1 MVPDPF
7 QPAPRSV
14 DLRLPFATIV
24 KVLLTALLVWSA
36 LRLVPHFFLFLLT
49 LLFAVTLSPAV
60 AWLERRGLSRGAA
73 VGTVG
78 ALLVAAMLLFLF
90 LVVPSLTE
98 QIYALVQNL
107 PAFREGVE
115 AHLSRDHPLLN
126 QLALQI
132 LDLPASPRVAASLK
146 QPLAWGQVAVVGVTV
161 TVLVLVLT
169 LYLLLDGKRT
179 YAWLL
184 AYVPRHHR
192 KKMAETIP
200 EVSEVVIAYVQGQLA
215 TSFLYGAF
223 ALVVLTFFR
232 VPAAVPLAFLAAIC
246 DVVPILG
253 VILSTLPAVLLALT
267 VSPATA
273 VFVLL
278 LYAIYH
284 VVENYVIV
292 PRVYGRRLSLSTLAV
307 LVAIVLGGSLY
318 GILGAV
324 LVLPLVA
331 AYPIIE
337 RIWLGDYLSDEVL
350 KDHTALEQAAEA
362 GSDRAVEKVLRGE
375 KHGNEPSLRDR
386 AGSGP
391 SAHR

>member
-1 MVPDPF
+1 MAPDPLE
-7 QPAPRSV
+7 PAPRSV
-14 DLRLPFATIV
+14 ELRVPVSTIV
-24 KVLLTALLVWSA
+24 KILLTALLVWAA
-36 LRLVPHFFLFLLT
+36 LQLVPHFFLFLLT

-73 VGTVG
+73 VGIVG
-78 ALLVAAMLLFLF
+78 ASVVAAILAFVF
-90 LVVPSLTE
+90 FVIPSLIE
-98 QIYALVQNL
+98 QIYALIQNL
-107 PAFREGVE
+107 PAYRAGVD
-115 AHLSRDHPLLN
+115 ARLSREHPLLN
-126 QLALQI
+126 GLVLQI

-161 TVLVLVLT
+161 TILVIVVT
-169 LYLLLDGKRT
+169 LYLLLDGKRA

-192 KKMAETIP
+192 KKMATTIL
-200 EVSEVVIAYVQGQLA
+200 EVSDVVLAYMQGQLV

-223 ALVVLTFFR
+223 ALVVLTVFH

-246 DVVPILG
+246 DIIPILG
-253 VILSTLPAVLLALT
+253 VIISTVPAVLLALT
-267 VSPATA
+267 VSPAAA
-273 VFVLL
+273 VSVLL
-278 LYAIYH
+278 LYAVYH

-292 PRVYGRRLSLSTLAV
+292 PKVYGRRLSLSTLAV

-337 RIWLGDYLSDEVL
+337 RIWLHEYLSDEVL
-350 KDHTALEQAAEA
+350 KDHSALAQAAEV

-375 KHGNEPSLRDR
+375 KHGNEPAPPATISEK
-386 AGSGP
+386 S
-391 SAHR
+391 

>member
-1 MVPDPF
+1 VTPDSF
-7 QPAPRSV
+7 EPAPRSV
-14 DLRLPFATIV
+14 EVRVPIATIV
-24 KVLLTALLVWSA
+24 KILLTALLVWAA

-60 AWLERRGLSRGAA
+60 AWLERRRLSRGAA
-73 VGTVG
+73 VGIVG
-78 ALLVAAMLLFLF
+78 AFLVAALLLFLF

-107 PAFREGVE
+107 PSYRAGVE
-115 AHLSRDHPLLN
+115 ARLSREHPLLN
-126 QLALQI
+126 QLVLQI
-132 LDLPASPRVAASLK
+132 LDLPSSPRVAASLK

-161 TVLVLVLT
+161 TILVLVLT
-169 LYLLLDGKRT
+169 LYLLLDGKRA

-192 KKMAETIP
+192 KKMATTIL
-200 EVSEVVIAYVQGQLA
+200 EVSDVVLAYMQGQLV

-223 ALVVLTFFR
+223 ALVVLTIFH

-246 DVVPILG
+246 DIIPILG
-253 VILSTLPAVLLALT
+253 VIISTLPAVLLALT
-267 VSPATA
+267 VSPAAA
-273 VFVLL
+273 VSVLL
-278 LYAIYH
+278 LYAVYH
-284 VVENYVIV
+284 VFENYVIV
-292 PRVYGRRLSLSTLAV
+292 PKVYGRQLSLSTLAV

-337 RIWLGDYLSDEVL
+337 RLWLHEYLSDEVL
-350 KDHTALEQAAEA
+350 KDHSALEQAAEA
-362 GSDRAVEKVLRGE
+362 GSDRAVEKVLKGE
-375 KHGNEPSLRDR
+375 KHGNEPPAPAP
-386 AGSGP
+386 AGEKS
-391 SAHR
+391 

>member
-1 MVPDPF
+1 MEPV
-7 QPAPRSV
+7 PRSV
-14 DLRLPFATIV
+14 EVRVPFSTIV
-24 KVLLTALLVWSA
+24 KILLTALLVWAA

-73 VGTVG
+73 VGIVG
-78 ALLVAAMLLFLF
+78 ASLVAAMLAFIF
-90 LVVPSLTE
+90 LVIPSLTE

-107 PAFREGVE
+107 PAYRSGVE
-115 AHLSRDHPLLN
+115 ARLSREHPLLN
-126 QLALQI
+126 QLVLQI

-146 QPLAWGQVAVVGVTV
+146 QPLAWGQVAVVGVMV
-161 TVLVLVLT
+161 TVLVLVLI

-192 KKMAETIP
+192 KKMAATIP
-200 EVSEVVIAYVQGQLA
+200 EVFDVVIAYVQGQLL

-223 ALVVLTFFR
+223 ALVVLTIFH

-246 DVVPILG
+246 DIVPILG
-253 VILSTLPAVLLALT
+253 VIISTLPAVLLALT
-267 VSPATA
+267 VSPAAA
-273 VFVLL
+273 VSVLL
-278 LYAIYH
+278 LYAVYH

-292 PRVYGRRLSLSTLAV
+292 PKVYGRRLSLSTLAV

-318 GILGAV
+318 GVLGAV

-337 RIWLGDYLSDEVL
+337 RIWLHEYLSDEVL
-350 KDHTALEQAAEA
+350 KDHSALEQAAEA
-362 GSDRAVEKVLRGE
+362 GTDRAVEKVLRGE
-375 KHGNEPSLRDR
+375 KHGNEPPSPAP
-386 AGSGP
+386 AGKKL
-391 SAHR
+391 

>member
-1 MVPDPF
+1 MEPV
-7 QPAPRSV
+7 PRSV
-14 DLRLPFATIV
+14 EVRVPFSTIV
-24 KVLLTALLVWSA
+24 KILLTALLVWAA

-73 VGTVG
+73 VGIVG
-78 ALLVAAMLLFLF
+78 ASLVAAMLAFIF
-90 LVVPSLTE
+90 LVIPSLTE

-107 PAFREGVE
+107 PAYRSGVE
-115 AHLSRDHPLLN
+115 ARLSREHPLLN
-126 QLALQI
+126 QLVLQI

-146 QPLAWGQVAVVGVTV
+146 QPLAWGQVAVVGVMV

-192 KKMAETIP
+192 KKMAATIP
-200 EVSEVVIAYVQGQLA
+200 EVFDVVIAYVQGQLL

-223 ALVVLTFFR
+223 ALVVLTIFH

-246 DVVPILG
+246 DIVPILG
-253 VILSTLPAVLLALT
+253 VIISTLPAVLLALT
-267 VSPATA
+267 VSPAAA
-273 VFVLL
+273 VSVLL
-278 LYAIYH
+278 LYAVYH

-292 PRVYGRRLSLSTLAV
+292 PKVYGRRLSLSTLAV

-318 GILGAV
+318 GVLGAV

-337 RIWLGDYLSDEVL
+337 RIWLHEYLSDEVL
-350 KDHTALEQAAEA
+350 KDHSALEQAAEA

-375 KHGNEPSLRDR
+375 KHGNEPPSPAP
-386 AGSGP
+386 AGKKL
-391 SAHR
+391 